1 MPTFKLTDISG
12 DLFSAPDDVSL
23 AHCVGA
29 DMTMGAGIA
38 VLFKY
43 MWIYFLVIFDNL

>member
-1 MPTFKLTDISG
+1 MSKFTLTEISG
-12 DLFSAPDDVSL
+12 DLFSAPDEVSL

-29 DMTMGAGIA
+29 DMSMGAGIA

-43 MWIYFLVIFDNL
+43 